1 MSRVIVTGCAGFI
14 GSHLCEHL
22 LSKDYEVLGIDN
34 FLSQSYSAE
43 IKRENLLTLLGDKN
57 FTFLELD
64 LLDDIN
70 PELFKDGD
78 YIINEAAMPGLP
90 LSWADPNLYF
100 RINTFLPMN
109 LLHALSDVRISK
121 FVQISTSSVYG
132 RFAVGNENLE
142 LSPISPYGV
151 SKLAAEHMVKNYCQ
165 NNHIPFNVLRY
176 FSVFGPRQRPD
187 MAYSQIISKLSS
199 GETLHIFG
207 DGKQSRTNTY
217 VTDIAIGTTLA
228 MEQGRNGEVYNLSG
242 KTSVTLM
249 ETIDF
254 ITKELGIKSPDIVRM
269 SEREGDQRDTKG
281 VFEKA
286 TADFG
291 YNPQMDFWSGLREQ
305 IKFQTGNLDEIKLG
319 HARNEVGRLK

>member
-22 LSKDYEVLGIDN
+22 LTRGYEVLGIDN
-34 FLSQSYSAE
+34 FLRESYSPE
-43 IKRENLLTLLGDKN
+43 IKRNNLISLLENQN

-64 LLDDIN
+64 LLDNID
-70 PELFKDGD
+70 PELFRDGD
-78 YIINEAAMPGLP
+78 CVINEAAMPGLP
-90 LSWADPNLYF
+90 LSWSDPNLYF
-100 RINTFLPMN
+100 RVNTFLPMN
-109 LLHALSDVRISK
+109 ILQALSGVKISK

-151 SKLAAEHMVKNYCQ
+151 SKLAAEYMIKNFCQ
-165 NNHIPFNVLRY
+165 NNNVPFNILRY

-187 MAYSQIISKLSS
+187 MAYAQIISKLSRS
-199 GETLHIFG
+199 ESLHIFG

-228 MEQGRNGEVYNLSG
+228 MERGRSGEVYNLSG
-242 KTSVTLM
+242 KTSITLL

-254 ITKELGIKSPDIVRM
+254 ISKELGIKNPDIIRM
-269 SEREGDQRDTKG
+269 PEREGDQRDTKG
-281 VFEKA
+281 VFDKA
-286 TADFG
+286 TSDFG
-291 YNPQMDFWSGLREQ
+291 YNPQIDFWSGLKEQ
-305 IKFQTGNLDEIKLG
+305 IRYQTSNLK
-319 HARNEVGRLK
+319 

>member
-22 LSKDYEVLGIDN
+22 LTKGYEVLGIDN
-34 FLSQSYSAE
+34 FLNQSYSAE
-43 IKRENLLTLLGDKN
+43 IKKNNLTSLLEDEN

-70 PELFKDGD
+70 PELFRDGD
-78 YIINEAAMPGLP
+78 YVINEAAIPGLS
-90 LSWADPNLYF
+90 LSWSNSDLYF
-100 RINTFLPMN
+100 RVNTFLPMN
-109 LLHALSDVRISK
+109 ILNALAGVRILK

-132 RFAVGNENLE
+132 RYAVGNENLE
-142 LSPISPYGV
+142 LNPISPYGV
-151 SKLAAEHMVKNYCQ
+151 SKLAAEYMIKNYCQ
-165 NNHIPFNVLRY
+165 INHIPFNILRY

-187 MAYSQIISKLSS
+187 MAYSQIISKLSRN
-199 GETLHIFG
+199 EPLYIFG
-207 DGKQSRTNTY
+207 DGKQSRTNTF

-242 KTSVTLM
+242 NTSVTLT

-254 ITKELGIKSPDIVRM
+254 IAKELGIKNPDIVRM

-286 TADFG
+286 TSDFG
-291 YNPQMDFWSGLREQ
+291 YNPQMNFWSGLREQ
-305 IKFQTGNLDEIKLG
+305 INSQTRSLDDLKLD
-319 HARNEVGRLK
+319 